1 MFVPSNKEA
10 KERYVGAYKEEK
22 RKVKRC
28 MYQSK
33 EEVQEQFGRKM
44 NQGVNEYMKLFLK
57 GVNNAKRRKG
67 GEWQQNKGYKWEV
80 ETRRG

>member
-1 MFVPSNKEA
+1 MEM
-10 KERYVGAYKEEK
+10 GAYKEEK

-57 GVNNAKRRKG
+57 EVNNAKRRKG